1 MLTLKN
7 KRQAEAATL
16 SLPRLATTAGQSESY
31 SNSCWQ
37 RVAATC
43 KLQQHPQ
50 LMIPKCKMSCAVNLQ
65 IMISASLPLFLPF
78 FLPLLPSFFP
88 SFPSL
93 SPPLSLFPHL
103 QLVCNWA
110 VRLSA

>member
-16 SLPRLATTAGQSESY
+16 SLPRLAAASTAAGQSERY

-50 LMIPKCKMSCAVNLQ
+50 LMIPKCKMSCAVSLQ
-65 IMISASLPLFLPF
+65 IMISPPLFSSF
-78 FLPLLPSFFP
+78 FLPLLPS
-88 SFPSL
+88 L
-93 SPPLSLFPHL
+93 SPSLSLFPHL

>member
-16 SLPRLATTAGQSESY
+16 SLPRPAGPAAAGQSEHY

-50 LMIPKCKMSCAVNLQ
+50 LMIPKCNMPCAVRLQ
-65 IMISASLPLFLPF
+65 IMISSPLSF
-78 FLPLLPSFFP
+78 PLSY
-88 SFPSL
+88 PSL
-93 SPPLSLFPHL
+93 SHSSRI
-103 QLVCNWA
+103 CN
-110 VRLSA
+110 